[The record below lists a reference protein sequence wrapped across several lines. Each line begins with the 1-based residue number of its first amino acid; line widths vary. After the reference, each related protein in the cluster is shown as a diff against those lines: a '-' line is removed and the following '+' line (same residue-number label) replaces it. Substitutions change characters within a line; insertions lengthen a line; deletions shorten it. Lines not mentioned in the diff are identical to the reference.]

1 MLTDALQTPRCEDV
15 ESGTV
20 ARVLMHPA
28 TLVRLSELQAADFED
43 EALGAIYAECFR
55 AFSAGK
61 PHTPIT
67 LANWLRNQT
76 EDPQR
81 REKVQG
87 YVAGLVASD
96 VAYFDA
102 AQSVKII
109 TGYALRRRLMQQL
122 GGFSRNIVNHQIDE
136 IDIVADMLKKVQE
149 VVAGA
154 NDHDTLH
161 NGHVGAQVLQDMRDA
176 RKATSTGIFL
186 LDEAMGGGLHAG
198 FTYGICARKKV
209 GKTVMAGT
217 ISHNLNVAGVRHGFI
232 CGEMGPKQIEQR
244 RLARVMDTSPVKFVG
259 EAAKNEGWRQIVERV
274 IANQPKNIFY
284 RNAPGLTFE
293 KLQQMVVTL
302 LYRDKVE
309 GIILDYLQL
318 VGGKPG
324 SKSTAEH
331 LDGVAQWIAD
341 FGRRHGIWMI
351 VVAQI
356 NQDGNT
362 RGGEGLRLAC
372 DQCYQLHRDN
382 VDVGDAYMEMMDT
395 RYTPWRDI
403 GSAENPALEMKD
415 NGPYFEEKRT
425 A

>member
-1 MLTDALQTPRCEDV
+1 MHADVFQLPRCEAV
-15 ESGTV
+15 ETSTV
-20 ARVLMHPA
+20 GRVLTHPA
-28 TLVRLSELQAADFED
+28 TLVSLSGLSASDFED
-43 EALGAIYAECFR
+43 EALGAVYAECLR
-55 AFSAGK
+55 AFSEGK

-81 REKVQG
+81 REKVQK
-87 YVAGLVASD
+87 YVASLVAAD

-109 TGYALRRRLMQQL
+109 AGYALRRRLMQQL
-122 GGFSRNIVNHQIDE
+122 GSFSCSIVNHELDE
-136 IDIVADMLKKVQE
+136 TNIVADMLQQVQQ

-161 NGHVGAQVLQDMRDA
+161 NGHVGATILHDMRDA
-176 RKATSTGIFL
+176 KRAISTGLFL

-198 FTYGICARKKV
+198 YTYGICARKKV

-217 ISHNLNVAGVRHGFI
+217 ISHNLNMAGVRHGFI

-244 RLARVMDTSPVKFVG
+244 RLARVMDTNPVSFVG
-259 EAAKNEGWRQIVERV
+259 EMAKREGWRQNVERV
-274 IANQPKNIFY
+274 IANQPQNIFY

-293 KLQQMVVTL
+293 KLRQMVITL

-324 SKSTAEH
+324 NKSTAEH
-331 LDGVAQWIAD
+331 LDEVAQWIAD
-341 FGRRHGIWMI
+341 FGRKHGIWMI

-382 VDVGDAYMEMMDT
+382 VDIGDAYMEMMDT
-395 RYTPWRDI
+395 RYTPWRDV
-403 GSAENPALEMKD
+403 GTAESPALFMKP
-415 NGPYFEEKRT
+415 NGPYFEEK
-425 A
+425 